1 MSIIETIEQS
11 SEKPL
16 EEEQN
21 TDTPQYRIKFGT
33 FTILAPNSNPGE
45 YNVHTNA

>member
-1 MSIIETIEQS
+1 MSIIEINERS

-21 TDTPQYRIKFGT
+21 TDTPQYRIRFGT
-33 FTILAPNSNPGE
+33 FTILVPDSNPGE
-45 YNVHTNA
+45 